1 MDRQKLLSW
10 CDERL
15 RVNAYKDYAPNG
27 LQVEGRCD
35 INTIVLAVTASQAAI
50 DHAIQVGADMLLVHH
65 GLFWKSEPVPIIGWK
80 KQRIA
85 ALLAHDINMV
95 GFHLP
100 LDAHETLGNN
110 AQLARVCGWTVE
122 AQVGDQGLIMLG
134 KTESANSLT
143 EFLDQL
149 ETSLKRKPLGIGRP
163 DKIINKLAWCT
174 GGAQGYFQTAIDL
187 GVDAFITGEVS
198 EAQYHLAQECDVA
211 FISAG
216 HHATERYG
224 VQALGEEI
232 SRTFGIT
239 CQFFDEQNP
248 V

>member
-10 CDERL
+10 CEETL
-15 RVNAYKDYAPNG
+15 RVSTYKDYAPNG
-27 LQVEGRCD
+27 LQVEGTSQ
-35 INTIVLAVTASQAAI
+35 INKIVTAVTASQAAI
-50 DHAIQVGADMLLVHH
+50 DYAIQEGADMLLVHH

-85 ALLAHDINMV
+85 ALLVHDINMV

-110 AQLARVCGWTVE
+110 AQLARVCGWEVE
-122 AQVGDQGLIMLG
+122 AQVGDQNLLMLG
-134 KTESANSLT
+134 NTKEACSLAV
-143 EFLDQL
+143 FLNQL
-149 ETSLKRKPLGIGRP
+149 ETSLGRRPLGLGRS
-163 DKIINKLAWCT
+163 DKVINKLAWCT

-211 FISAG
+211 FVSAG
-216 HHATERYG
+216 HHATERFG
-224 VQALGEEI
+224 VQALGEAI
-232 SRTFGIT
+232 NRTFDIP